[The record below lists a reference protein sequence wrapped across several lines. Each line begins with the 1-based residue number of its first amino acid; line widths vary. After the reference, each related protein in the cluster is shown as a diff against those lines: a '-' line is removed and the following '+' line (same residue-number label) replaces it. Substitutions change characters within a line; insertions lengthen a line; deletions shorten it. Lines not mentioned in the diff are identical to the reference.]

1 MKTPDL
7 VSMLAAGTTRSD
19 PGISGRR
26 FGLALLIGLV
36 GASAL
41 LVSAYG
47 IRSDMPELLAT
58 PLFWIKVAFPLAIL
72 ISAQGIA
79 ARLARPGALLGM
91 RRLILLA
98 LPVLAIWLASIGF
111 LLLAPPSLRLA
122 LVLGST
128 WQVCSLNI
136 VLLSLPTLFSMFWAM
151 SAWAPTRLML
161 TGASIGLVAGAQG
174 VVVYTLYCTE
184 MTVPFWGAWYVIGML
199 TSTAA
204 GALLGPRLLRW

>member
-7 VSMLAAGTTRSD
+7 VSMLATGTTRSD
-19 PGISGRR
+19 PDILGKRL
-26 FGLALLIGLV
+26 GLALLIGLI

-41 LVSAYG
+41 LVAAYG

-58 PLFWIKVAFPLAIL
+58 PLFWIKVSFPLAIL
-72 ISAQGIA
+72 MSAQGVT
-79 ARLARPGALLGM
+79 ARLARPGALLGLQ
-91 RRLILLA
+91 RLILLA

-111 LLLAPPSLRLA
+111 LLLAPSSLRLA

-136 VLLSLPTLFSMFWAM
+136 ALLSLPTFFSMFWAM
-151 SAWAPTRLML
+151 RGLAPTRLML

-174 VVVYTLYCTE
+174 VVIYTLYCTE
-184 MTVPFWGAWYVIGML
+184 MTMPFWGVWYVIGML
-199 TSTAA
+199 VPTAV

>member
-7 VSMLAAGTTRSD
+7 VSMLATGTTRSD
-19 PGISGRR
+19 PDILGKRL
-26 FGLALLIGLV
+26 GLALLIGLI
-36 GASAL
+36 GASVL
-41 LVSAYG
+41 LVVAYG

-72 ISAQGIA
+72 MSAQGVT

-111 LLLAPPSLRLA
+111 LLLAPPSLRLP

-136 VLLSLPTLFSMFWAM
+136 ALLSLPTFFSMFWAM
-151 SAWAPTRLML
+151 RGLSPTRLML

-184 MTVPFWGAWYVIGML
+184 MTMPFWGVWYVIGML
-199 TSTAA
+199 APTAV

>member
-7 VSMLAAGTTRSD
+7 VSMLATGTTRSD
-19 PGISGRR
+19 PDILGKRL
-26 FGLALLIGLV
+26 GLALLIGLI
-36 GASAL
+36 GASVL
-41 LVSAYG
+41 LVAAYG

-72 ISAQGIA
+72 MSAQGVT

-91 RRLILLA
+91 RRLILLT
-98 LPVLAIWLASIGF
+98 LPVLAIWLTSIGF

-122 LVLGST
+122 LVLGSS

-136 VLLSLPTLFSMFWAM
+136 ALLSLPTFFSMFWAM
-151 SAWAPTRLML
+151 CGLAPTRLML

-184 MTVPFWGAWYVIGML
+184 MTMPFWGVWYVIGML
-199 TSTAA
+199 APTAV